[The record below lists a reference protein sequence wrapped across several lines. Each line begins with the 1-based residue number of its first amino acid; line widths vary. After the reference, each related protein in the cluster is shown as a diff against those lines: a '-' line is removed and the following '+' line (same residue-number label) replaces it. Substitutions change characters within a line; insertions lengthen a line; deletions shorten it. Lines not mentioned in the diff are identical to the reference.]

1 MSLSCYKFLAC
12 SLVDLH
18 DTQIVNTQ
26 VIQAF
31 SSLQLR
37 NCMTNHQGDR
47 TKYEK
52 FLKFAKIWMVSYSL
66 NTHNQTVYECI
77 MRIHTMQ
84 FCSQ

>member
-31 SSLQLR
+31 SSPQLR

-47 TKYEK
+47 TKYQK
-52 FLKFAKIWMVSYSL
+52 FFKFAKIWMVKSGLLSY
-66 NTHNQTVYECI
+66 N
-77 MRIHTMQ
+77 
-84 FCSQ
+84 FG